1 MTTLFMAFSIFET
14 CWFLMNG
21 FSVFLHRRTA
31 ENLKGQSD
39 SRPVLSCLN
48 CSIIGLGSGGKTT
61 RCFSHSN
68 SLCCA
73 SVHCES
79 HCLLSSR
86 CFSKKNPMIIRTDLL
101 LSILLKKRVV
111 ANCFSA
117 LAAILPIG
125 AEMQPFIPKDR
136 NGSQVQ
142 FV

>member
-73 SVHCES
+73 SVHCEPTVSS
-79 HCLLSSR
+79 HR
-86 CFSKKNPMIIRTDLL
+86 GVFQKNPMIIRTDLL

-136 NGSQVQ
+136 NGSQAQ
-142 FV
+142 FG